1 MVCSCAWDI
10 WEVAV
15 EWGGQRNLSERR
27 AVRCG
32 RTSEMETVDLPTGS
46 RPCILI
52 VDDVPANLG
61 VLLDFLDDA
70 GYEVLV
76 AESGEGALSQLAYA
90 HPDIILL
97 DVTMPGIGGFETC
110 HRLKADPRWHETP
123 VFFLTALSDPV
134 DKVRGFAVGAVD
146 YITKPLHPEEVLAR
160 VRTHLQI
167 RTLQQA
173 LEEQNALLQKAVA
186 LRLEAEAQ
194 LQQSLDRAVVIVCG
208 GSRIQ
213 FCTRL
218 ASRFLERYF
227 PDHDDAGV
235 LPAALVKW
243 GASGRAA
250 EPWCFETA
258 GTRLEA
264 RLFSESHPGTCF
276 RLQLEEIS
284 TTANS
289 PASLLRLGLTTRE
302 AEVLYWIAHG
312 KTSPE
317 IALILNAALNTIKKH
332 VQNIL
337 LKLGVETRLAAALQ
351 AAEILGLGS
360 VDPAKFRLESSPEV
374 VRIRG

>member
-1 MVCSCAWDI
+1 
-10 WEVAV
+10 
-15 EWGGQRNLSERR
+15 
-27 AVRCG
+27 
-32 RTSEMETVDLPTGS
+32 METAEIAAGP

-90 HPDIILL
+90 RPDIILL
-97 DVTMPGIGGFETC
+97 DVTMPGIDGYETC
-110 HRLKADPRWHETP
+110 DRLKADPRWRDTP

-134 DKVRGFAVGAVD
+134 DKVRGFEVGAVD

-167 RTLQQA
+167 RALRRE
-173 LEEQNALLQKAVA
+173 LEEQNALLKKAVA
-186 LRLEAEAQ
+186 LRHEAEAQ
-194 LQQSLDRAVVIVCG
+194 LQQSLDRAVLIVCG
-208 GSRIQ
+208 GDQIQ

-218 ASRFLERYF
+218 ARRLLERHF
-227 PDHDDAGV
+227 PGHGNPATLPPVLVDWAAGGHS
-235 LPAALVKW
+235 AA
-243 GASGRAA
+243 
-250 EPWCFETA
+250 PWQSATKDVCF
-258 GTRLEA
+258 EA
-264 RLFSESHPGTCF
+264 RLFAEGHPGACF
-276 RLQLEEIS
+276 MLQLDEVS
-284 TTANS
+284 TAADS
-289 PASLLRLGLTTRE
+289 PASLLRLGLTSRE

-317 IALILNAALNTIKKH
+317 IALILHAALNTIKKH

-351 AAEILGLGS
+351 AAEVLGLGN
-360 VDPAKFRLESSPEV
+360 VDPAKFRQDAVGPEV
-374 VRIRG
+374 VRFRVG